1 MIVHEMEYILI
12 IVNVIVKIYV
22 LVAIMNIMV
31 IIYQK
36 NVHVFYK
43 NVEILNFVKQILF
56 KNVQYV
62 EIKFNYLR
70 IRQGYFFIYFEQV
83 L

>member
-1 MIVHEMEYILI
+1 MEYVLI